1 MSKFVNATIRRR
13 LFMIFQRDMPF
24 QVRYEYKLD
33 RPRWEISHMQ
43 VIPGPTPGVI
53 PIFHLRK
60 TDYEYHRFPN
70 LISAAR
76 FVKYLKKDLNKY

>member
-24 QVRYEYKLD
+24 QVRHEYKLD
-33 RPRWEISHMQ
+33 RPRWELSHMQ

-53 PIFHLRK
+53 PIYHLRE
-60 TDYEYHRFPN
+60 TDYEYHRFPT

-76 FVKYLKKDLNKY
+76 YVKSKKDLNKK